1 MILIATSLHCSLDK
15 TAVDAVEHI
24 SRFDGPRSALTAV
37 SACEIISQSV
47 IAFSGAGDGLR
58 LLRELFGWHKFG
70 LLWHPFAEGR
80 FRL

>member
-37 SACEIISQSV
+37 SVCEIISQSV
-47 IAFSGAGDGLR
+47 IAFSEPVMG
-58 LLRELFGWHKFG
+58 
-70 LLWHPFAEGR
+70 
-80 FRL
+80 